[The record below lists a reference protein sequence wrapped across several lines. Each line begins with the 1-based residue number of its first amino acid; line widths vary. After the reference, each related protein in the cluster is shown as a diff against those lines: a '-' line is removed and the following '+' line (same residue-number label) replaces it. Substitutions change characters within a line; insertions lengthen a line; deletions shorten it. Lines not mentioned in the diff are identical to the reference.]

1 MGFNDFLVDGS
12 VRHYKLVIT
21 LLVVFTLATGSLI
34 PMIKV
39 DTDPENMLS
48 EDEPVRVFHNLTKKR
63 FALSDMVVLGVVNNK
78 NPNGIFDPA
87 SLTRVYELTEF
98 AKTLTWPASTRH
110 LRRGGPDKKDPQ
122 KQVGV
127 IEVDL
132 LAPSVVD
139 YISQGSPGEI
149 KFEWFM
155 KKPPAT
161 EAEALQIRQKAKNSP
176 LLEGTVFAE
185 DDKAVCLYLPL
196 TSKDLSYR
204 VYSELRKKIATFSGD
219 EQYYITGL
227 PVAED
232 TFGVEMFI
240 QMAISAPT
248 AMVVI
253 FLLMM
258 LFFRKLVLVISPMI
272 VAMVSV
278 ISTMGLLIG
287 LGFPVHIMSSMI
299 PIFLMPIAVV
309 DSIHILSEFFDVYT
323 KEKGRIETTKEV
335 MGHLFT
341 PMLYTSLTSAA
352 GFASLALTP
361 IPPVQVFG
369 LFVAVGIMIAW
380 VFTVTFVP
388 AYIMIISEK
397 SLKNFGRKTVHEQ
410 KQSWL
415 TVLLKK
421 TGNFTYNRAKIIL
434 AVISVVVIIAVYG
447 ITRIQVNDNPV
458 KWFAKRHPIRQADIE
473 LNKHFGGTYMA
484 YLVLEDAS
492 GEKIDE
498 QFINSL
504 RAAWQ
509 TKTDQLKN
517 EIPQTADSLDKVT
530 ELFTSQ
536 AGEDKTKKQYLD
548 ELIETANAKL
558 DTAEGADI
566 DLWNEAVNFLE
577 SQKEA
582 LAVFKRPAVL
592 NYIASL
598 QQYLKDSGL
607 VGKSTSVVDIV
618 KKVHKELVDGKPDS
632 YIVPNS
638 PAAVAQ
644 CLIQF
649 QSSHKPNYLWHFVT
663 YDYNK
668 ANIWL
673 QLTSGDNKDMEK
685 VVKAVDAF
693 FRNNPPPVQLLH
705 NWAGLTYINTVWQDK
720 MVFGMLQSFLG
731 SFIIVFIMM
740 AVLFRSALWGIIC
753 MIPLTITITI
763 IYGIIGLTGKDY
775 DMPVAVLSALTLG
788 MAVDFAIHF
797 LERARASHAETGS
810 WKASA
815 GVMFGGPARAITRN
829 VLVIAIGFL
838 PLLLAPLVPYK
849 TVGLFLCAIMGLSGV
864 ITLTALPAIIRLTEK
879 RLFKATATIV
889 SPSCNCVF
897 CLIISIAAV
906 VLISINLHQY
916 WHLGFT
922 RLAVVSAIAI
932 PIMVLVCGLMS
943 RRQACKR
950 LEQK

>member
-1 MGFNDFLVDGS
+1 MNIGRTIVELS
-12 VRHYKLVIT
+12 LKRYR
-21 LLVVFTLATGSLI
+21 LVVSLLIVFTVATGSLI

-48 EDEPVRVFHNLTKKR
+48 EDEPVRVFHNLNKQR
-63 FALSDMVVLGVVNNK
+63 FSLSDMVVLGVVNNK
-78 NPNGIFDPA
+78 NPNGIFNPA
-87 SLTRVYELTEF
+87 SLGRVYELTEF
-98 AKTLTWPASTRH
+98 ARTLTW
-110 LRRGGPDKKDPQ
+110 PDKKDPQ
-122 KQVGV
+122 KQAGV

-155 KKPPAT
+155 KKPPAN
-161 EAEALQIRQKAKNSP
+161 EAEALQIRERAKNSP

-204 VYSELRKKIATFSGD
+204 VYSELRKKIAALSGD

-248 AMVVI
+248 AMVII
-253 FLLMM
+253 FLLML

-278 ISTMGLLIG
+278 ISTMGFLIG
-287 LGFPVHIMSSMI
+287 FGFPVHIMSSMI

-323 KEKGRIETTKEV
+323 KEKGRIATAREV
-335 MGHLFT
+335 MSHLFT

-388 AYIMIISEK
+388 AYIMIIGEK
-397 SLKNFGRKTVHEQ
+397 SLENFGRKAVHEQ

-421 TGNFTYNRAKIIL
+421 TGNFTYDRAKIIL
-434 AVISVVVIIAVYG
+434 VVISVVVIIAVYG
-447 ITRIQVNDNPV
+447 ITQIQVNDNPV
-458 KWFAKRHPIRQADIE
+458 KWFAKRHPIHQADIE
-473 LNKHFGGTYMA
+473 LNRHFGGTYMA
-484 YLVLEDAS
+484 YLALEDATE
-492 GEKIDE
+492 GKITPRFMDSLRENWKNRADE
-498 QFINSL
+498 LKSELPAAANSL
-504 RAAWQ
+504 
-509 TKTDQLKN
+509 
-517 EIPQTADSLDKVT
+517 SKVM
-530 ELFTSQ
+530 ELIASQ
-536 AGEDKTKKQYLD
+536 NANGKTKEQYID
-548 ELIETANAKL
+548 ELIETANKKL
-558 DTAEGADI
+558 DTAEGTDV
-566 DLWNEAVNFLE
+566 DLWYEAVDFLE
-577 SQKEA
+577 IQKAGLA
-582 LAVFKRPAVL
+582 LFKQPDVL
-592 NYIASL
+592 DYMAKL
-598 QQYLKDSGL
+598 QQHLKDSGL

-618 KKVHKELVDGKPDS
+618 KKVHKELIDGKPES

-638 PAAVAQ
+638 SAAVAQ

-663 YDYNK
+663 YDYSK

-673 QLTSGDNKDMEK
+673 QLTSGDNKDMEE
-685 VVKAVDAF
+685 VVKAVDDF
-693 FRNNPPPVQLLH
+693 FAKNPPPVQLEC

-753 MIPLTITITI
+753 MLPLTITITI
-763 IYGIIGLTGKDY
+763 IYGIIGLTDKDY

-797 LERARASHAETGS
+797 LERARDSYAETGS
-810 WKASA
+810 WKVSA
-815 GVMFGGPARAITRN
+815 GIMFGGPARAITRN

-864 ITLTALPAIIRLTEK
+864 ITLTTLPAIIRLAEK
-879 RLFKATATIV
+879 RLFKTRVGVV
-889 SPSCNCVF
+889 SPSCNCAF
-897 CLIISIAAV
+897 CLIISVAV
-906 VLISINLHQY
+906 VILIGVNLHQY
-916 WHLGFT
+916 WHLRLT
-922 RLAVVSAIAI
+922 RLALISAIAI
-932 PIMVLVCGLMS
+932 PIMALICGLTS

-950 LEQK
+950 LEQKENR